1 MGLAVGIYALFQAV
15 LQIPFGL
22 ASDRFGRKPVILAGL
37 AIFIIGSLVA
47 AMADSIWGVIVGR
60 AMQGGGAI
68 SAVIFALAADL
79 TRDSQRTKIMAV
91 IGASI
96 GLSFIVSIIIGP
108 VLMSKFDLSGIFY
121 FIAAFGVLALLLVH
135 FVVPEPLEKTK
146 DRNVSL
152 VLSEVP
158 ALLSHRELW
167 RIDFGIFFL
176 HLLITAS
183 FICIPLRLLELS
195 IDVADHWKVYLA
207 GAIAS
212 LVIVIPMI
220 GVVEKKLPV
229 NRMMIINIIGFAVAL
244 VAIALVGGGSST
256 NYWLVC
262 SCVMLF
268 FGFLSVLESVLPSLV
283 SRTAP
288 AALRGTAMGVYSSS
302 QFFGAFIGGVLGG
315 WSIGE
320 FGPVNSL
327 LILGVVCCVWLL
339 VARLMKNPPK
349 LKAYRLPVKE
359 SLLQGDA
366 SQAELHE
373 KLKNVSGV
381 REVSIVANEG
391 AAYLKVMSSELDE
404 QVLLDYSSN

>member
-1 MGLAVGIYALFQAV
+1 
-15 LQIPFGL
+15 
-22 ASDRFGRKPVILAGL
+22 
-37 AIFIIGSLVA
+37 
-47 AMADSIWGVIVGR
+47 
-60 AMQGGGAI
+60 
-68 SAVIFALAADL
+68 
-79 TRDSQRTKIMAV
+79 
-91 IGASI
+91 
-96 GLSFIVSIIIGP
+96 
-108 VLMSKFDLSGIFY
+108 
-121 FIAAFGVLALLLVH
+121 
-135 FVVPEPLEKTK
+135 
-146 DRNVSL
+146 
-152 VLSEVP
+152 
-158 ALLSHRELW
+158 
-167 RIDFGIFFL
+167 
-176 HLLITAS
+176 
-183 FICIPLRLLELS
+183 
-195 IDVADHWKVYLA
+195 
-207 GAIAS
+207 
-212 LVIVIPMI
+212 
-220 GVVEKKLPV
+220 
-229 NRMMIINIIGFAVAL
+229 
-244 VAIALVGGGSST
+244 
-256 NYWLVC
+256 
-262 SCVMLF
+262 MLF